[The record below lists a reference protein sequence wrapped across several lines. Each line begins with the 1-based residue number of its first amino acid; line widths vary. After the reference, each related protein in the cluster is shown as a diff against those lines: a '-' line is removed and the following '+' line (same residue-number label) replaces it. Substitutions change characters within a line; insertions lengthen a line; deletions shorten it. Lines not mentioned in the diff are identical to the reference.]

1 MAQTYHSCRL
11 LRNTS
16 LRPFG
21 ENFAFLFLVHSLIIA
36 LCLGIVSG
44 ALNGYSVFGAAL
56 IIIPIFSK
64 SVFAYRKVKL
74 LGLTLAD
81 LHSILSAAD
90 ALLTN

>member
-1 MAQTYHSCRL
+1 MHAAAQTYHSCRL

-21 ENFAFLFLVHSLIIA
+21 ENFAFLFLVQSLIIA
-36 LCLGIVSG
+36 FCASIVCG

-64 SVFAYRKVKL
+64 SVIAYRKVTP

-81 LHSILSAAD
+81 LDSILVD
-90 ALLTN
+90 IDVF

>member
-16 LRPFG
+16 LTPFG
-21 ENFAFLFLVHSLIIA
+21 ENFAFLFLVQSLIIA
-36 LCLGIVSG
+36 LCASIVSG

-64 SVFAYRKVKL
+64 SVFAYRKVTP
-74 LGLTLAD
+74 LGLMTVD
-81 LHSILSAAD
+81 LYSILSAID
-90 ALLTN
+90 AF